1 MPLLDDVT
9 LIATKLGIPSQ
20 VAQQGGA
27 LSVLKSACAMLGFTP
42 KPRSQT
48 ARDTAGVLACD
59 GVS

>member
-1 MPLLDDVT
+1 MRWAALMPLLDDVT

-42 KPRSQT
+42 KPGMT
-48 ARDTAGVLACD
+48 LPVC
-59 GVS
+59 